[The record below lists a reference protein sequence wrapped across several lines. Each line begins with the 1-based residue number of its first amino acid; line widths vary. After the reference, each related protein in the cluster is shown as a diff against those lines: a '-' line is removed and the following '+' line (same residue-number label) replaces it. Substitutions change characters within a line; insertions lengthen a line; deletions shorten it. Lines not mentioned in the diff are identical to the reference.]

1 MALPNKI
8 RQGVGNQARKVLET
22 GQRFTRFDQIR
33 QRHFWSKYRF
43 VPDANGFI
51 SSGDFDL
58 FQTPVGQAGQGFA
71 VPLTLLE
78 TNWPSA
84 NRVPDNQNF
93 EITEL
98 GVSCQVTTS
107 ALGVNGNEFNSP
119 VYHLLENEVLRN
131 TILSITY
138 LTNTVPLGLCT
149 DYAQSSGPHVGFYQP
164 GSNITN
170 DADLLPVVV
179 PDPRRTFVSNGAP
192 GPGLRRKFKIP
203 ILLQHGETFRFTLQ
217 IPQGRGPWVQRVTS
231 TDAATTPNIDVR
243 LDFWATESFVEK
255 S

>member
-8 RQGVGNQARKVLET
+8 RHGVSKQAAHVLET

-43 VPDANGFI
+43 TPDANGFI
-51 SSGDFDL
+51 ASGEFDL
-58 FQTPVGQAGQGFA
+58 FQTPVGQAGQGFTA
-71 VPLTLLE
+71 PLTLLE

-98 GVSCQVTTS
+98 GITANVTTT
-107 ALGVNGNEFNSP
+107 ALTVNGNEFNSN
-119 VYHLLENEVLRN
+119 VYHLLENELLRN
-131 TILSITY
+131 TVVAITY
-138 LTNTVPLGLCT
+138 LTNTVPLGFAT
-149 DYAQSSGPHVGFYQP
+149 DFAQSSGPHVGFYQP
-164 GSNITN
+164 GSQITD

-179 PDPRRTFVSNGAP
+179 PDPRRTFVTNGAA

-203 ILLQHGETFRFTLQ
+203 ILLQHGETFRFTFL
-217 IPQGRGPWVQRVTS
+217 IPQGRGPYVARVDQD
-231 TDAATTPNIDVR
+231 DAATTPYIDVR

>member
-8 RQGVGNQARKVLET
+8 RRNVSSQARKVLET

-43 VPDANGFI
+43 TPDANGFI
-51 SSGDFDL
+51 ASGEFDL
-58 FQTPVGQAGQGFA
+58 FQTPVGQAGQGYTT
-71 VPLTLLE
+71 PLTLLE

-93 EITEL
+93 EITEI
-98 GVSCQVTTS
+98 GVSCQVQTS
-107 ALGVNGNEFNSP
+107 ALTVNGNEFNSNA
-119 VYHLLENEVLRN
+119 YHLLENELIRN
-131 TILSITY
+131 TIVAITY
-138 LTNTVPLGLCT
+138 LTNTVPLGFCT
-149 DYAQSSGPHVGFYQP
+149 DFAQSSGPHVGFYQP
-164 GSNITN
+164 GSMLTD
-170 DADLLPVVV
+170 DADLLPIVV
-179 PDPRRTFVSNGAP
+179 PDPRRTFVSNGVP

-203 ILLQHGETFRFTLQ
+203 ILLQHGETFRFTFL
-217 IPQGRGPWVQRVTS
+217 IPQGRGPYVQRVDQD
-231 TDAATTPNIDVR
+231 DAATTPNIDVR

>member
-1 MALPNKI
+1 MVMPSKI
-8 RQGVGNQARKVLET
+8 RKSVGRQATKLLET

-43 VPDANGFI
+43 TPDANGFI
-51 SSGDFDL
+51 ASGEFDL
-58 FQTPVGQAGQGFA
+58 FQTPVGQAGQGYA

-98 GVSCQVTTS
+98 GVSAQVQTS
-107 ALGVNGNEFNSP
+107 SLTVNGNEFNSN
-119 VYHLLENEVLRN
+119 VYHLLENELLRN
-131 TILSITY
+131 TIVAITY
-138 LTNTVPLGLCT
+138 LTNTVPLGMAT
-149 DYAQSSGPHVGFYQP
+149 DFAQSSGPHIGMYSP
-164 GSNITN
+164 GSMLTD

-179 PDPRRTFVSNGAP
+179 PDPRRCFVSNGAP

-203 ILLQHGETFRFTLQ
+203 ILLQHGETFRFTFL
-217 IPQGRGPWVQRVTS
+217 IPQGRGPYVARVDQD
-231 TDAATTPNIDVR
+231 DAATTPNIDIR